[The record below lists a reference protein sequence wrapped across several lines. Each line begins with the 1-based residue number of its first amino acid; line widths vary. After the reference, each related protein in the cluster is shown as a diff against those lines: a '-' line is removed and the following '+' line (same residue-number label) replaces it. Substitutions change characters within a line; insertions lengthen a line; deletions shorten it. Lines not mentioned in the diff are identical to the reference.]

1 MQEIYPKRLSS
12 NCKTDSLNAPTE
24 LAAAS
29 STTSSSTVLD
39 WTAPNDNAQDVVGY
53 NVYNGDELEYATTGT
68 ETTYTVTG
76 LLLAQT
82 TLYSEIKR

>member
-1 MQEIYPKRLSS
+1 MH
-12 NCKTDSLNAPTE
+12 N
-24 LAAAS
+24 
-29 STTSSSTVLD
+29 
-39 WTAPNDNAQDVVGY
+39 VVGH

-68 ETTYTVTG
+68 ETTYTVD